1 LAPCVDEAIYLNGR
15 LAGVYAVFHKYPSG
29 RLEWIG
35 AAETEERATLL
46 ARMWSR
52 YGNSEV
58 IVVEN
63 GDNGRT
69 EHRFTFSRGE
79 QLGSGLSARN

>member
-1 LAPCVDEAIYLNGR
+1 M
-15 LAGVYAVFHKYPSG
+15 YAVFHKFPSG

-69 EHRFTFSRGE
+69 EHRFTFCRGE
-79 QLGSGLSARN
+79 QLSSISAARN

>member
-1 LAPCVDEAIYLNGR
+1 
-15 LAGVYAVFHKYPSG
+15 VYAVFHRYSSG

-35 AAETEERATLL
+35 AAETEERALLL

-69 EHRFTFSRGE
+69 EHRFTFCRGE
-79 QLGSGLSARN
+79 QQAATSQTH